1 MIFRRT
7 AKCVV
12 VLALI
17 LVLAASFG
25 QVAFAETTLRVV
37 MHSDLKIVDPIWT
50 TAYMSRNYGYM
61 VYDTLFAMDEKLDI
75 KPQMIERYSVSD
87 DKLTYTF
94 TLRSGLLWH
103 DGAPVKAE
111 DAVASIKRWGQK
123 DSMGQ
128 KLTEFTREL
137 KVVDAKTFQLILKEP
152 YGLVLMSLAKPSSNV
167 PFIMP
172 KRIADTPG
180 SEQISDY
187 VGSGPFIFK
196 VEEWKPGDKAV
207 FVKNP
212 TYKPRSE
219 PPSWGAGG
227 KVAKVDRVEWISMPD
242 HQTAVNALIAGEIDF
257 IETPPHDLLPL
268 LTPESD
274 TIALVNVN
282 PLGNQYMF
290 RLNHLHPPFNNIKL
304 RRAALA
310 AIQQEDFL
318 KAVIGDP
325 DWYKVCPAMFVCGTP
340 LASDAGTD
348 IVMKSDFELAKKLLK
363 EGGYDGTPVVVMQST
378 DVSVL
383 NNLAP
388 VAAQALKRAGF
399 NVDLQAIDWQTLV
412 SRRAK
417 KEPPSEGG
425 WNVFLTS
432 WVAADILNPI
442 MAAGFNASCDKA
454 WFGWP
459 CDAKIEELRDAFVRE
474 TDLEKQKKLA
484 EQIQIRA
491 MEFVTHGHVGQWY
504 TPSAWRKDRI
514 DGVLNGPA
522 PYFWNISKK

>member
-1 MIFRRT
+1 MTFGRT
-7 AKCVV
+7 AKLV

-17 LVLAASFG
+17 LTFAASLG
-25 QVAFAETTLRVV
+25 QVASAETTLRVV

-61 VYDTLFAMDEKLDI
+61 VYDTLLAMDEKLDI
-75 KPQMIERYSVSD
+75 KPQMVDSYSVSD
-87 DKLTYTF
+87 DNLTYTF
-94 TLRSGLLWH
+94 TLRDGLLWH

-111 DAVASIKRWGQK
+111 DAVASVQRWGK
-123 DSMGQ
+123 RDSMGQ
-128 KLTEFTREL
+128 KLMEFTKEM

-172 KRIADTPG
+172 KRIADTPPDK
-180 SEQISDY
+180 QISEY

-196 VEEWKPGDKAV
+196 AEEWKPGDKAV
-207 FVKNP
+207 FVKFRD
-212 TYKPRSE
+212 YKPRSE
-219 PPSWGAGG
+219 PSSWGSGG
-227 KVAKVDRVEWISMPD
+227 KVVKVDRVEWISMPD
-242 HQTAVNALIAGEIDF
+242 HNTAVNALIAGEID
-257 IETPPHDLLPL
+257 IMETPPADLFPL
-268 LTPESD
+268 LKAESD
-274 TIALVNVN
+274 TIAIVNTN
-282 PLGNQYMF
+282 PLGNQFMF

-325 DWYKVCPAMFVCGTP
+325 DWYKVCPAMFICGTP
-340 LASDAGTD
+340 LATDAGTD
-348 IVMKSDFELAKKLLK
+348 IIMKSDFKLAKKLLK

-378 DVSVL
+378 DVTVL
-383 NNLAP
+383 NNLGP
-388 VAAQALKRAGF
+388 VAAAALKRAGF

-417 KEPPSEGG
+417 REPPSEGG

-442 MAAGFNASCDKA
+442 MAAGFNAGCDKA

-459 CDAKIEELRDAFVRE
+459 CDEKMEELRDAFVR
-474 TDLEKQKKLA
+474 TSDLEKQKKLA
-484 EQIQIRA
+484 EQIQVRA
-491 MEFVTHGHVGQWY
+491 MEVVTHGHVGQWY
-504 TPSAWRKDRI
+504 GPMAWRKDRI

-522 PYFWNISKK
+522 PYFWNVSKK

>member
-7 AKCVV
+7 IKCVV
-12 VLALI
+12 VLALV
-17 LVLAASFG
+17 LVLAVSFG
-25 QVAFAETTLRVV
+25 QVAFAEKTLRVV

-61 VYDTLFAMDEKLDI
+61 VYDTLFAMDEKLAI
-75 KPQMIERYSVSD
+75 KPQMVGSYSVSD
-87 DKLTYTF
+87 DKLTYSF
-94 TLRSGLLWH
+94 TLRDGLLWH
-103 DGAPVKAE
+103 DGTTVKAE
-111 DAVASIKRWGQK
+111 DAVASLKRWGSK

-128 KLTEFTREL
+128 KLMEFTKEL
-137 KVVDAKTFQLILKEP
+137 KVVDDKTLQLILKEP

-167 PFIMP
+167 PFMMP
-172 KRIADTPG
+172 KRIADTPPDK
-180 SEQISDY
+180 QISEY

-196 VEEWKPGDKAV
+196 VDEWKPGDKAV

-219 PPSWGAGG
+219 PPSWASGG
-227 KVAKVDRVEWISMPD
+227 KVVKVDRVEWISMPD
-242 HQTAVNALIAGEIDF
+242 HQTSVNALIAGEVDYL
-257 IETPPHDLLPL
+257 ETPPHDLLPL
-268 LTPESD
+268 LKPEKD
-274 TIALVNVN
+274 TIAVVNIN
-282 PLGNQYMF
+282 PLGNQYML

-304 RRAALA
+304 RRAVLA

-318 KAVIGDP
+318 KAVVGDP
-325 DWYKVCPAMFVCGTP
+325 DYYKTCPAMFVCGTP
-340 LASDAGTD
+340 LATDAGAD
-348 IVMKSDFELAKKLLK
+348 IVMKSDFALAKKLLK

-378 DVSVL
+378 DVNVL

-388 VAAQALKRAGF
+388 VAAHALKRAGF

-425 WNVFLTS
+425 WNLFLTN

-442 MAAGFNASCDKA
+442 MAAGFNAGCDKA

-459 CDAKIEELRDAFVRE
+459 CDKKMEELRDAFARE
-474 TDLEKQKKLA
+474 PDLEKQKKLA
-484 EQIQIRA
+484 EQIQVRA
-491 MEFVTHGHVGQWY
+491 MEVVTHAHVGQWY
-504 TPSAWRKDRI
+504 MPSAWRKDRI

>member
-7 AKCVV
+7 IKCVV
-12 VLALI
+12 VLALV
-17 LVLAASFG
+17 LVLAVSFG
-25 QVAFAETTLRVV
+25 QVAFAEKTLRVV

-61 VYDTLFAMDEKLDI
+61 VYDTLFAMDEKLAI
-75 KPQMIERYSVSD
+75 KPQMVGSYSVSD
-87 DKLTYTF
+87 DKLTYSF
-94 TLRSGLLWH
+94 TLRDGLLWH
-103 DGAPVKAE
+103 DGTTVKAE
-111 DAVASIKRWGQK
+111 DAVASLKRWGSK

-128 KLTEFTREL
+128 KLMEFTKEL
-137 KVVDAKTFQLILKEP
+137 KVVDDKTLQLILKEP

-167 PFIMP
+167 PFMMP
-172 KRIADTPG
+172 KRIADTPPDK
-180 SEQISDY
+180 QISEY

-196 VEEWKPGDKAV
+196 VDEWKPGDKAV

-219 PPSWGAGG
+219 APSWASGG
-227 KVAKVDRVEWISMPD
+227 KVVKVDRVEWISMPD
-242 HQTAVNALIAGEIDF
+242 HQTSVNALIAGEVDYL
-257 IETPPHDLLPL
+257 ETPPHDLLPL
-268 LTPESD
+268 LKPEKD
-274 TIALVNVN
+274 TIAVVNIN
-282 PLGNQYMF
+282 PLGNQYML

-304 RRAALA
+304 RRAVLA

-318 KAVIGDP
+318 KAVVGDP
-325 DWYKVCPAMFVCGTP
+325 DYYKTCPAMFVCGTP
-340 LASDAGTD
+340 LATDAGAD
-348 IVMKSDFELAKKLLK
+348 IVMKSDFALAKKLLK

-378 DVSVL
+378 DVNVL

-388 VAAQALKRAGF
+388 VAAHALKRAGF

-425 WNVFLTS
+425 WNLFLTN

-442 MAAGFNASCDKA
+442 MAAGFNAGCDKA

-459 CDAKIEELRDAFVRE
+459 CDKKMEELRDAFARE
-474 TDLEKQKKLA
+474 PDLEKQKKLA
-484 EQIQIRA
+484 EQIQVRA
-491 MEFVTHGHVGQWY
+491 MEVVTHAHVGQWY
-504 TPSAWRKDRI
+504 MPSAWRKDRI